1 MSAGATLIEMPAER
15 GGPTPSKRAQHGA
28 LLHAQPGML
37 LNEVLTLRVEDIGHL
52 HGGPVH
58 GAVGL
63 CRSRERRIP
72 GDRGTCICSNGFGA
86 AWR

>member
-1 MSAGATLIEMPAER
+1 MSASAALIDMPAER
-15 GGPTPSKRAQHGA
+15 GGSTPRQRAEDGP
-28 LLHAQPGML
+28 LLHAEPRML
-37 LNEVLTLRVEDIGHL
+37 VEEVLTLRVEDIGHL
-52 HGGPVH
+52 HGGPAH

-63 CRSRERRIP
+63 YKSRERRIP